1 MTDTNQTA
9 RQYKSEVMAD
19 IHAAAQDMRNLNL
32 ISKEPMAE
40 FDKNCLTPIEPMA
53 PEEIRALR
61 DREAASQAVFAL
73 HLNVSPGL
81 VSEWERGEKRPGG
94 PSAKLLAL
102 VKAKGLEAVA

>member
-1 MTDTNQTA
+1 MTDANQA
-9 RQYKSEVMAD
+9 GKQYKSEVMAD
-19 IHAAAQDMRNLNL
+19 IHAAAQDMRDLNL
-32 ISKEPMAE
+32 ISKETMAE

>member
-1 MTDTNQTA
+1 MPNEA
-9 RQYKSEVMAD
+9 GMRYRSEVMAD
-19 IHAAAQDMRNLNL
+19 IHAAAQDMRDQNL
-32 ISKEPMAE
+32 ISKETMAE
-40 FDKNCLTPIEPMA
+40 FDRNCLTPIEPMS
-53 PEEIRALR
+53 PDEIRALR

-102 VKAKGLEAVA
+102 VKARGLEAVA